1 MVLHVGETIREGKKL
16 KEENFEKKKQS
27 TMAKEKKRFLG
38 ATAAH
43 RECEQSLSK
52 VAKMSLIIFG
62 ILTVQMVTRMKA

>member
-1 MVLHVGETIREGKKL
+1 M
-16 KEENFEKKKQS
+16 KKK
-27 TMAKEKKRFLG
+27 AVHHGKRKKRFLG

>member
-1 MVLHVGETIREGKKL
+1 
-16 KEENFEKKKQS
+16 
-27 TMAKEKKRFLG
+27 MAKEKKRFLG

>member
-1 MVLHVGETIREGKKL
+1 M
-16 KEENFEKKKQS
+16 KKK
-27 TMAKEKKRFLG
+27 AVHHGKRKKKRFLG